1 MVSYPKFKKTL
12 ILSLTLFK
20 RVIIVFLITTIL
32 SVLSMRWVSPPT
44 TSFMLQHNFST
55 WLNDKKN
62 FKIRY
67 QWVDLNKIS
76 IHAPIA
82 VVAAEDQKFPVH
94 WGFDRE
100 SIEEAWIER
109 ANGIRVRGASTISMQ
124 TARTVF
130 LWPSRSL
137 GRKIT
142 EAYFTLLIEA
152 LWSKE
157 RIMEVYLNTVD
168 WGPHVLGIEAAS
180 RNYYK
185 RSSASLTRSQS
196 ALLAAVLPNPHK
208 WSPVKPNAYVL
219 QRKAKILR
227 DMMKISLPW
236 KTQGRGSIR

>member
-1 MVSYPKFKKTL
+1 MGLCL
-12 ILSLTLFK
+12 ILATVVMVAGLRFVNPPFTGHLGIQWIRA
-20 RVIIVFLITTIL
+20 RVQGEF
-32 SVLSMRWVSPPT
+32 
-44 TSFMLQHNFST
+44 
-55 WLNDKKN
+55 
-62 FKIRY
+62 Y
-67 QWVDLNKIS
+67 QWPMGEWRVLEVMSSHI
-76 IHAPIA
+76 IRA
-82 VVAAEDQKFPVH
+82 VLAGEDQRFFTH
-94 WGFDRE
+94 HGFDF
-100 SIEEAWIER
+100 IEMNR
-109 ANGIRVRGASTISMQ
+109 AVKDLFSDGKVRGASTISMQ

-168 WGPHVLGIEAAS
+168 WGPHVMGIEAAS

>member
-1 MVSYPKFKKTL
+1 MGEWRELDGMASH
-12 ILSLTLFK
+12 
-20 RVIIVFLITTIL
+20 IIRA
-32 SVLSMRWVSPPT
+32 VL
-44 TSFMLQHNFST
+44 
-55 WLNDKKN
+55 
-62 FKIRY
+62 
-67 QWVDLNKIS
+67 
-76 IHAPIA
+76 AG
-82 VVAAEDQKFPVH
+82 EDQRFFTH
-94 WGFDRE
+94 HGFDF
-100 SIEEAWIER
+100 IEMNR
-109 ANGIRVRGASTISMQ
+109 AVKDLLSDGKVRGASTISMQ

-168 WGPHVLGIEAAS
+168 WGPHVMGIEAAS

-219 QRKAKILR
+219 QRKAKIQK

-236 KTQGRGSIR
+236 KTQGFRSIR